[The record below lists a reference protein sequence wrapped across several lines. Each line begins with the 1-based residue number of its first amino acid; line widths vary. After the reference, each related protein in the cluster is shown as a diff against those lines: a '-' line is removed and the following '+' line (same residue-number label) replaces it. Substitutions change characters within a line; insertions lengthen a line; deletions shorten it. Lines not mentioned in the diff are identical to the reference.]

1 MSVTSQGS
9 QGSQRVPRPV
19 REHVEARAWWGL
31 VLASATAMVVGM
43 AVTAVNVVFPAIE
56 AEFDGASR
64 TGLSWG
70 ITGYSIALASLMLL
84 GGRLADRLGRRR
96 VFVAGV
102 GVFCVASLVLALAP
116 TAWVFVA
123 ARLGQAVGA
132 AMASPSSLSLVLE
145 QFPSSRRPSAIATW
159 TGLGT
164 MGAAI
169 GPSFSAIVSEQFGWR
184 WVFVVPL
191 VATAASLVLST
202 RVLPEGR
209 PAAAPVGR
217 LDLLGTLLGTLGVAM
232 VAAVITEGPHL
243 GITSPFVIACIIG
256 AVVFLPWFVHRS
268 LVHPE
273 PMLDLR
279 LMRAPN
285 MTAVNLVNVGFTAAG
300 TASWLLYPLFMVQHW
315 DYSLLRA
322 GLALTPFPIA
332 AAIVGFAA
340 GRMAERFGTRRIIV
354 YGALLP
360 AVGMVWQS
368 IRLEEHPN
376 YLTGILPGA
385 LLFNIGWGI
394 VYAPTMALALRGV
407 AERQMGQASAM
418 LSSLRYLGGG
428 LGVAT
433 VISIVGNA
441 DIIPIDA
448 YHRALRAV
456 AVMAFLSGMVI
467 LVKLRV
473 PPDLRTGRM
482 TTVTAVTAAPTTPDA

>member
-1 MSVTSQGS
+1 
-9 QGSQRVPRPV
+9 
-19 REHVEARAWWGL
+19 
-31 VLASATAMVVGM
+31 
-43 AVTAVNVVFPAIE
+43 
-56 AEFDGASR
+56 
-64 TGLSWG
+64 
-70 ITGYSIALASLMLL
+70 
-84 GGRLADRLGRRR
+84 
-96 VFVAGV
+96 
-102 GVFCVASLVLALAP
+102 
-116 TAWVFVA
+116 
-123 ARLGQAVGA
+123 
-132 AMASPSSLSLVLE
+132 
-145 QFPSSRRPSAIATW
+145 
-159 TGLGT
+159 
-164 MGAAI
+164 
-169 GPSFSAIVSEQFGWR
+169 
-184 WVFVVPL
+184 
-191 VATAASLVLST
+191 
-202 RVLPEGR
+202 
-209 PAAAPVGR
+209 
-217 LDLLGTLLGTLGVAM
+217 
-232 VAAVITEGPHL
+232 
-243 GITSPFVIACIIG
+243 
-256 AVVFLPWFVHRS
+256 
-268 LVHPE
+268 
-273 PMLDLR
+273 
-279 LMRAPN
+279 
-285 MTAVNLVNVGFTAAG
+285 
-300 TASWLLYPLFMVQHW
+300 LLYPLFMVQHW

>member
-1 MSVTSQGS
+1 MPVAA
-9 QGSQRVPRPV
+9 PRPV
-19 REHVEARAWWGL
+19 REHVDRRAWWGL
-31 VLASATAMVVGM
+31 TLASATSMVVGM

-56 AEFDGASR
+56 AEFDGTSR

-84 GGRLADRLGRRR
+84 GGRLADRAGRRR
-96 VFVAGV
+96 IFVIGV
-102 GVFCVASLVLALAP
+102 AVFCLASLALALAP

-145 QFPSSRRPSAIATW
+145 QFPVSRRPSAIATW

-191 VATAASLVLST
+191 VATVASLALST

-209 PAAAPVGR
+209 PTEGTVGR
-217 LDLLGTLLGTLGVAM
+217 LDLLGTLLGTVAVAA

-243 GITSPFVIACIIG
+243 GWTSAFVIG
-256 AVVFLPWFVHRS
+256 SAVVAAVLLPWFVRRS
-268 LVHPE
+268 LAHPE
-273 PMLDLR
+273 PMLDLH
-279 LMRAPN
+279 LFRAPK
-285 MTAVNLVNVGFTAAG
+285 MVAVNLVNVGFTAAG
-300 TASWLLYPLFMVQHW
+300 TASWLLYPLFMVQRW

-322 GLALTPFPIA
+322 GFALTPFPIA
-332 AAIVGFAA
+332 AAVVGVIA
-340 GRMAERFGTRRIIV
+340 GRLAERVGTRRIIG

-360 AVGMVWQS
+360 AAGMVWQS
-368 IRLEEHPN
+368 VFLADEPH

-394 VYAPTMALALRGV
+394 VYAPTMALAMRGV
-407 AERQMGQASAM
+407 AEQQMGQASAM

-433 VISIVGNA
+433 AIAIVGNS
-441 DIIPIDA
+441 DVIPLDD
-448 YHRALRAV
+448 YHAAFRAI
-456 AVMAFLSGMVI
+456 AVMAFLSGAVI
-467 LVKLRV
+467 LIRLRV
-473 PPDLRTGRM
+473 PAEFKALRRSTID
-482 TTVTAVTAAPTTPDA
+482 PPIDP